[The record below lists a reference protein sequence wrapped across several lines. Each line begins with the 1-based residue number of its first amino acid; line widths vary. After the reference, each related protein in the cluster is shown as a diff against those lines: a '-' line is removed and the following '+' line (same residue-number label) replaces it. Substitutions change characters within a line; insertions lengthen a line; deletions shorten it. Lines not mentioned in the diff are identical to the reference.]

1 MSNGVELLDLPFK
14 NVTYDSLIRPP
25 MLISSLLQEPIPF
38 GKAISTEIKYDS
50 YENVN
55 SQYILGIFED
65 FKVFVKYF
73 QAFSEISK
81 TILRDL

>member
-1 MSNGVELLDLPFK
+1 
-14 NVTYDSLIRPP
+14 

-65 FKVFVKYF
+65 FKVFVKFSSLFRDF
-73 QAFSEISK
+73 QNNF
-81 TILRDL
+81 TRFVRDFFEMSMRFFGVIHSSGYYQDS